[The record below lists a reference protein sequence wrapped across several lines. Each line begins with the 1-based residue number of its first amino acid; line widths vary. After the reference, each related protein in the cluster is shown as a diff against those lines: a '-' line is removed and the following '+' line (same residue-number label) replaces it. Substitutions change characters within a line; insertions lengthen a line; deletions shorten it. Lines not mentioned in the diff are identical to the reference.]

1 MEDAAEQL
9 PDDPDALREFL
20 EGAINDLESAA
31 QREREKRRRKLDT
44 LREYSARL
52 SETADKLKGLPEAE
66 KSARLK
72 AAVDSEISA
81 LQAELEPQPAAQ
93 PASEPEPEVKRRPLP
108 ADAFDRA
115 RQMFEDAQKL
125 KLAAPRLDLRE
136 LECLVNAQAGRARE
150 LQASHPQF
158 RNHDVDPG
166 RALHRTFGTFSSL
179 AREFFKDR
187 NIWVDALN
195 VDHETNW
202 TMYSDHWEEELWHV
216 REELTEEEKRRT
228 VEQEEARRKRQI
240 DEANQR
246 VFAQLLDEIA
256 EHVRF
261 APTDEDSLWAVD
273 LRELVAEALDY
284 GDPGDDRLLNLV
296 APFAALFGEGHAFRG
311 LRRKLRKEGDLPG
324 PGIST
329 RLEAVTTTVSRGAE
343 DPLRAWLRSKLAGL
357 KAAVVGGSK
366 REHRRETIQKFFG
379 LAEVEWIENEREQAA
394 NSKALGARIVNGQY
408 DIIFMLSRFTSHAL
422 HDRVKEACKESGVPF
437 ALVEGGYGISA
448 LCRAMAALGDR
459 ATALAG
465 SPPPG

>member
-1 MEDAAEQL
+1 MDNSSEQL

-31 QREREKRRRKLDT
+31 QREREKRRRKLET

-52 SETADKLKGLPEAE
+52 SQTVEKLKGLPEAE
-66 KSARLK
+66 KSERLK
-72 AAVDSEISA
+72 AAVDNEINTLQSEF
-81 LQAELEPQPAAQ
+81 EPEQPAVQ
-93 PASEPEPEVKRRPLP
+93 PEPEPEAKRRPLP

-158 RNHDVDPG
+158 RNHDIDPG

-216 REELTEEEKRRT
+216 REELAEEEKRRIA
-228 VEQEEARRKRQI
+228 EQEEARRKRQV

-261 APTDEDSLWAVD
+261 APTDEDPLWAVD

-284 GDPGDDRLLNLV
+284 GDAGDERLLNMV
-296 APFAALFGEGHAFRG
+296 APFASLFGEGHAFRA

-324 PGIST
+324 PSAST
-329 RLEAVTTTVSRGAE
+329 RLEAVTTSISRGAE
-343 DPLRAWLRSKLAGL
+343 DPLRVWLRGKLAGRR
-357 KAAVVGGSK
+357 AAIVGGSK
-366 REHRRETIQKFFG
+366 REHRRETIQKFFA
-379 LAEVEWIENEREQAA
+379 LDEVEWIENEREQAA
-394 NSKALGARIVNGQY
+394 NSKAVGARISNGHY
-408 DIIFMLSRFTSHAL
+408 DIIFMLSRFTSHSL
-422 HDRVKEACKESGVPF
+422 HDRVKQACKESGVPF

-448 LCRAMAALGDR
+448 LCRAVAALGDR
-459 ATALAG
+459 ATELAG
-465 SPPPG
+465 SPPPA